1 MCGNLMRYTRK
12 TMLDVANQDYVKLA
26 RSKGIPEWKVYLK
39 HVFRN
44 SMRPI
49 VTVLLFRLTMLVG
62 GSVAIETIFSWPGVG
77 VVLTAAITSSD
88 YPVVMLYVLIMAVM
102 MLTISF
108 LVDFF
113 NALLDPRVR
122 LEV

>member
-1 MCGNLMRYTRK
+1 MEGIFETCFPQQHAPYRHSIAFPT
-12 TMLDVANQDYVKLA
+12 DYVGRWLCC
-26 RSKGIPEWKVYLK
+26 
-39 HVFRN
+39 
-44 SMRPI
+44 
-49 VTVLLFRLTMLVG
+49 
-62 GSVAIETIFSWPGVG
+62 

-108 LVDFF
+108 LVDLFT
-113 NALLDPRVR
+113 ALLDPRVR